1 MQLSPSESFCAD
13 TQLIFLCFFLGCGPH
28 SSMVYKSILP
38 PTGSELC
45 GPGGQDFP
53 WRSYGLPR
61 PSALSVQ
68 TPVVD
73 MAGLGP
79 GAQLASP
86 GGCPSAYHRG
96 PRTTHT
102 TGGKCRVAFCLWELD
117 NGNDL
122 DEGGKRF
129 L

>member
-13 TQLIFLCFFLGCGPH
+13 TQLIFLHFFLGRGPH

-53 WRSYGLPR
+53 RRSYGLPR

-86 GGCPSAYHRG
+86 GGPPAVLPLATAVPA
-96 PRTTHT
+96 PRTQPVENA
-102 TGGKCRVAFCLWELD
+102 GLLSVC
-117 NGNDL
+117 GNL
-122 DEGGKRF
+122 IMEMI
-129 L
+129 